1 MRLYKNAWAS
11 VRFIDCLLFIL
22 TKLVEI
28 MLIDKLKIT
37 KANSIAR
44 KLKRLSN
51 NFMFQTFVTNTQNK
65 NEKKT

>member
-11 VRFIDCLLFIL
+11 VRFIDCPLFTL

-44 KLKRLSN
+44 KLKH
-51 NFMFQTFVTNTQNK
+51 MF
-65 NEKKT
+65 KTK

>member
-51 NFMFQTFVTNTQNK
+51 NFMFQTFVTNAQNK
-65 NEKKT
+65 MKKKT

>member
-11 VRFIDCLLFIL
+11 VRFIDCPLFTL

-51 NFMFQTFVTNTQNK
+51 NFMFQTFVTNAQNK
-65 NEKKT
+65 MKKKT